1 MSLRIIIIVSA
12 LALVALVSCDE
23 ETASYYP
30 DLSSPYGTM
39 VELEYCFNHNQEAD
53 IINRMD
59 AVLSPDFVFYFDPDD
74 VGTFVGDYEI
84 PVSWTKTEMMSA
96 IRNMFN
102 QAHSIALHIPIL
114 YGGEDAFGKPD
125 EGDTTFIRTNVTV
138 DLLVMIDESNGYQA
152 QGFCDFEFT
161 KDGSGNWPITTW
173 WDKTGGALLSPMP
186 TPLGIILAMFI

>member
-1 MSLRIIIIVSA
+1 MFSRKVIIILVF
-12 LALVALVSCDE
+12 ALVALVSCDE
-23 ETASYYP
+23 EIVTYTP
-30 DLSSPYGTM
+30 DLSSPYGVLT
-39 VELEYCFNHNQEAD
+39 ELVYCFNNHQED
-53 IINRMD
+53 GIINRMD
-59 AVLSPDFVFYFDPDD
+59 AVLSPDFVFYFDPED
-74 VGTFVGDYEI
+74 VGDYVGDYEI